1 MNLQV
6 CQSCLWRPIC
16 TVKDICCTRC
26 SGTQGWRSAR
36 IYTVNGV
43 CLFVSWL
50 FARIVLFVWFFNH
63 MWTHRADVADLRTD
77 VKCLVLTVP
86 PLLFVL
92 NVFWFGKI
100 VRGLLKLL
108 RGQLAKVCCLLYCT
122 THDFASIA
130 CCMPIPCL
138 IGVSVSNALR
148 HCMLFMILHSVVITH
163 KNVYLCMHHDSNWAA
178 CSMKI

>member
-1 MNLQV
+1 MIRLAPACNSCSAMYSYSCKNLLA

-16 TVKDICCTRC
+16 PITHRCCTRHV
-26 SGTQGWRSAR
+26 GMQGWRSAR

-63 MWTHRADVADLRTD
+63 MWTHRADIAELRTD

-108 RGQLAKVCCLLYCT
+108 RGQLAKVCHLHCCT
-122 THDFASIA
+122 THDFASFA
-130 CCMPIPCL
+130 CCMPFPYL
-138 IGVSVSNALR
+138 LGESMPNAPR
-148 HCMLFMILHSVVITH
+148 HCIVV
-163 KNVYLCMHHDSNWAA
+163 HDTV
-178 CSMKI
+178 